1 MQLFATVLSWLAVI
15 STVIAGTVGL
25 VIAAPEVAILWAIVG
40 FFVGKIVQSTI
51 WTVAGDTRQ

>member
-1 MQLFATVLSWLAVI
+1 MQLFATVISWLPVI
-15 STVIAGTVGL
+15 ATVIAGGVGI
-25 VIAAPEVAILWAIVG
+25 VVAAPEVAILWAIVG